1 MGEEGEHCRP
11 WEEALRRKQ
20 NCLAEQQWMRDSGK
34 DRRETEGARKGGEA
48 VVGGKRIVTNNSGQ
62 RAAARWVGRGHV
74 KLGHSCTWG
83 RNPQGWSDT
92 SGPLKTSC
100 VKDRFFSFFLN
111 VY

>member
-62 RAAARWVGRGHV
+62 RAQRPDG
-74 KLGHSCTWG
+74 
-83 RNPQGWSDT
+83 
-92 SGPLKTSC
+92 
-100 VKDRFFSFFLN
+100 
-111 VY
+111 